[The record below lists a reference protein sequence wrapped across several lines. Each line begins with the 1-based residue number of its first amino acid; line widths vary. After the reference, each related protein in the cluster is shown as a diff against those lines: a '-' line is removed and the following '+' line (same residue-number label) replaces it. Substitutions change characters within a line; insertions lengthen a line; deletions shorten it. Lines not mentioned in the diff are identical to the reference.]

1 MPARHQPRQKSA
13 LAPPSG
19 VSDSE
24 DNFPFTCAAM
34 TTSASLIATDIDF
47 ERVGFQTGTLRLPW
61 SHDRSA
67 YGHIPIPVAVH
78 HAGAGTGPTVLL
90 TGGNHGDEY
99 EGPVALMKLL
109 QRLPS
114 LTIRGRLIVIPGL
127 NFPAFINGSRTSPI
141 DRGNLNR
148 LFPGARNGQPTEM
161 IAHYVET
168 ELLPRA
174 DVVID
179 LHAGGASFDHLPTL
193 LASPPDQGEQRGAR
207 RALYMDLVREF
218 GAPNTMIMD
227 LLGEDRT
234 FAAAAERHGK
244 LFLCGEFGGHAG
256 CDAANLAIVEAGLQ
270 RVLHRLGMTPDG
282 HTAPRAQRTRFLRVE
297 GAHHYVYSPHA
308 GVFEPMFALGD
319 EVRAGQLAGR
329 LFDPHR
335 PWQPPQE
342 IAFRGDG
349 TVMCMRTFARVEPG
363 DCIALLASQANID

>member
-1 MPARHQPRQKSA
+1 
-13 LAPPSG
+13 
-19 VSDSE
+19 
-24 DNFPFTCAAM
+24 M
-34 TTSASLIATDIDF
+34 TTSASLVATDIDF

-67 YGHIPIPVAVH
+67 YGHVPIPIAVLN
-78 HAGAGTGPTVLL
+78 AQEGTGPTVLL

-99 EGPVALMKLL
+99 EGPVALMKML

-114 LTIRGRLIVIPGL
+114 MTIRGRLIVIPGL
-127 NFPAFINGSRTSPI
+127 NFPAFINGTRTSPI

-174 DVVID
+174 DIVID
-179 LHAGGASFDHLPTL
+179 LHAGGASFDHVPTL
-193 LASPPDQGEQRGAR
+193 LASPPAQGER
-207 RALYMDLVREF
+207 RALYMDLVRAF
-218 GAPNTMIMD
+218 GSPNTMIMD

-244 LFLCGEFGGHAG
+244 LFFCGEFGGHAG

-270 RVLHRLGMTPDG
+270 RVLHRLGVTPDD
-282 HTAPRAQRTRFLRVE
+282 TPVPANMTRFLRVE
-297 GAHHYVYSPHA
+297 GARHYVYSPYA
-308 GVFEPMFALGD
+308 GVFEPAFALG
-319 EVRAGQLAGR
+319 EQVREGQLAGR

-335 PWQPPQE
+335 PWQAPLEVP
-342 IAFRGDG
+342 FRGDG

-363 DCIALLASQANID
+363 DCIALLASEADIG

>member
-1 MPARHQPRQKSA
+1 MSNLP
-13 LAPPSG
+13 
-19 VSDSE
+19 
-24 DNFPFTCAAM
+24 
-34 TTSASLIATDIDF
+34 SLIATDVDF
-47 ERVGFQTGTLRLPW
+47 ERPGFQTGTLRLPW
-61 SHDRSA
+61 SHDTSA
-67 YGHIPIPVAVH
+67 YGHVPIPLAVLN
-78 HAGAGTGPTVLL
+78 AGAGPTVLL

-114 LTIRGRLIVIPGL
+114 MTIRGRLIVIPAL

-174 DVVID
+174 DIVID

-193 LASPPDQGEQRGAR
+193 LASPPPHGEQRTR
-207 RALYMDLVREF
+207 YFELVRAF

-256 CDAANLAIVEAGLQ
+256 CDAANLAIVEQGLD
-270 RVLHRLGMTPDG
+270 RVLHQLGVTFETSSP
-282 HTAPRAQRTRFLRVE
+282 HAAATRFLRVE
-297 GAHHYVYSPHA
+297 GARHYVYSPLA
-308 GVFEPMFALGD
+308 GVFEPAFALGD
-319 EVRAGQLAGR
+319 EVREGQLAGR

-335 PWQPPQE
+335 PWQAPQD
-342 IAFRGDG
+342 IHFRGDG
-349 TVMCMRTFARVEPG
+349 TVMCQRTFARVEPG
-363 DCIALLASQANID
+363 DCIALLASETHAD

>member
-1 MPARHQPRQKSA
+1 MDDSKDNRGAASMSTDRTMSN
-13 LAPPSG
+13 LPS
-19 VSDSE
+19 
-24 DNFPFTCAAM
+24 
-34 TTSASLIATDIDF
+34 LLATDVDY
-47 ERVGFQTGTLRLPW
+47 ERAGFQTGTLRLPW

-67 YGHIPIPVAVH
+67 YGHVPIPLAVLN
-78 HAGAGTGPTVLL
+78 AATGTGPTVLL

-114 LTIRGRLIVIPGL
+114 MTIRGRLIVIPAL
-127 NFPAFINGSRTSPI
+127 NFPAFVNGTRTSPI

-179 LHAGGASFDHLPTL
+179 LHAGGASFEHAPTL
-193 LASPPDQGEQRGAR
+193 LASPPDEGKR
-207 RALYMDLVREF
+207 RELYFDLIRAF

-234 FAAAAERHGK
+234 FAAAAERQGK

-256 CDAANLAIVEAGLQ
+256 CDATNLAIVESGLH
-270 RVLHRLGMTPDG
+270 RVLHRLGIVPED
-282 HTAPRAQRTRFLRVE
+282 HPLPAAQTRFLRVE
-297 GAHHYVYSPHA
+297 GARHYVYSPHS
-308 GVFEPMFALGD
+308 GVFEPAFALGD
-319 EVRAGQLAGR
+319 RVREGQIAGR
-329 LFDPHR
+329 LFDPHQ
-335 PWQPPQE
+335 PWQAPQE
-342 IAFRGDG
+342 IRFRADA
-349 TVMCMRTFARVEPG
+349 TVVCMRTFARVEPG
-363 DCIALLASQANID
+363 DCIALLAADTSAD

>member
-1 MPARHQPRQKSA
+1 MPSRHHPAQKTA
-13 LAPPSG
+13 LVRRFIVG
-19 VSDSE
+19 DSK
-24 DNFPFTCAAM
+24 DNRGAASLFTDRTM
-34 TTSASLIATDIDF
+34 SNLPSLIASDVDF
-47 ERVGFQTGTLRLPW
+47 ERTGFQTGTLRLPW

-67 YGHIPIPVAVH
+67 YGHIPIPLAVFN
-78 HAGAGTGPTVLL
+78 AGAGTGPTVLL

-114 LTIRGRLIVIPGL
+114 MSIRGRLIVIPAL
-127 NFPAFINGSRTSPI
+127 NFPAFLNGSRTSPI

-179 LHAGGASFDHLPTL
+179 LHAGGASFEHAPTL
-193 LASPPDQGEQRGAR
+193 LASPPTEGER
-207 RALYMDLVREF
+207 RALYLDLVRAF

-256 CDAANLAIVEAGLQ
+256 CDAANLAIVESGLK
-270 RVLHRLGMTPDG
+270 RVLHRLGMTPEEPL
-282 HTAPRAQRTRFLRVE
+282 PRAGETRFLRVE
-297 GAHHYVYSPHA
+297 GTRHYVYSPLA
-308 GVFEPMFALGD
+308 GVLEPTFALGD
-319 EVRAGQLAGR
+319 QVREGQLAGR

-335 PWQPPQE
+335 PWEAPLE
-342 IAFRGDG
+342 IRFRADG
-349 TVMCMRTFARVEPG
+349 RVMCVRTFARVEPG
-363 DCIALLASQANID
+363 DCIALLAADVHAD